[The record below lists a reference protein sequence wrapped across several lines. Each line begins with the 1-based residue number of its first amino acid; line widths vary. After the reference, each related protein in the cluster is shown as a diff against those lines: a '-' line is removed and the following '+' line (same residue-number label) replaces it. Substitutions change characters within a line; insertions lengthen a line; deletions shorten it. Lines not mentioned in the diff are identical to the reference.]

1 MDYKKIIAESWEFTQ
16 SNKKLIRWLGFFPAL
31 FTTTFGV
38 GYMTYQFFAFRS
50 SYIFSDGEDHFL
62 FDVLGTIWDFVTSH
76 VSLTMPLVIVTVILA
91 IIYLL
96 FPTLAKAAAIQV
108 ISRKRNG
115 QDASVGTGIRYGIM
129 TYLPLLEYH
138 LLIKTFTVF
147 SILTEMSFVVRNLG
161 PVIFKLLLPVFILAF
176 IVGVIL
182 TLLFTYADFYIVID
196 QKGVIESMKA
206 SAKLVITN
214 WMHTFL
220 ITLLMIIIGV
230 RVIIQAFL
238 VFLIPILIIVVSGY
252 IATVTLPVTS
262 IVIGGVAGA
271 VALVVASYITG
282 VVDVFAYAVWTFT
295 FLEFTSQKEV
305 SARDQVQKA

>member
-1 MDYKKIIAESWEFTQ
+1 MEYKKIIADSWEFTQ
-16 SNKKLIRWLGFFPAL
+16 KNKKLIRWLGFFPAL

-38 GYMTYQFFAFRS
+38 GYMTYQFFAFKS
-50 SYIFSDGEDHFL
+50 SYIFSDGEDRFL
-62 FDVLGTIWDFVTSH
+62 FNVMGFILDFVKEH
-76 VSLTMPLVIVTVILA
+76 VSWTMPMVIVTVILA

-96 FPTLAKAAAIQV
+96 FPTLAKAGAIQV

-115 QDASVGTGIRYGIM
+115 QNATVGTGLRYGVM

-138 LLIKTFTVF
+138 IIIKTFTVF

-161 PVIFKLLLPVFILAF
+161 PVIFKLLLPVFIVAF
-176 IVGVIL
+176 LIGLIL

-196 QKGVIESMKA
+196 KKGVIESMKA

-220 ITLLMIIIGV
+220 ITLLMLIIGV

-238 VFLIPILIIVVSGY
+238 VFLIPILIIVISGY

-262 IVIGGVAGA
+262 IVIGGAAGA
-271 VALVVASYITG
+271 VALVVAAYITG
-282 VVDVFAYAVWTFT
+282 VIDIFAYAVWTFT

-305 SARDQVQKA
+305 SARDGVE